1 MNDNDPLTVWGWRLC
16 RLFVILGLLW
26 DWNTMK
32 GLLEF
37 LCALGCCGGL
47 WLAGML
53 ALAAVA
59 AASGKYQIPPRE

>member
-1 MNDNDPLTVWGWRLC
+1 
-16 RLFVILGLLW
+16 
-26 DWNTMK
+26 MK
-32 GLLEF
+32 ELLEF

-59 AASGKYQIPPRE
+59 AASGKYQIEPRE